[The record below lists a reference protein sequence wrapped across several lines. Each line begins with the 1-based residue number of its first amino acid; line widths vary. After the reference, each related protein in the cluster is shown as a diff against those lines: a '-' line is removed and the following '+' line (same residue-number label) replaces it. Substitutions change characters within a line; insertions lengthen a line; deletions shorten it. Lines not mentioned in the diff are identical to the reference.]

1 MAYRKAKTILNRR
14 VDKTGYTNY
23 NDVYNIINDNV
34 DQLSEFY
41 ELEPAIVTKVYVN
54 PNDPDFPII
63 DNSNN
68 ENIIDYSYFGTIKA
82 TFIYSQNK
90 GEEISEY
97 IKPLSSHI
105 TVYPTKGE
113 VVNVAKHGGQYY
125 YYFPLNLRNSVNIN
139 RAVGEAG
146 EGEVLEQ
153 RTKYN
158 RGILGEQGDIVLN
171 GRFGQAIKFGSDK
184 LFINPDIK
192 ITNKQFLDE
201 NKRDNDNFPHFQSI
215 NDDGSSIFIT
225 SGLTQKPGEVLSPS
239 APSKTWPPN
248 IGTAMNG
255 NMITINSDKLVLNA
269 KGDGNVNKSNG
280 DIHMLANR
288 NINISSRTSVNI
300 EVEGNGTINL
310 GDSDSQN
317 PAVKG
322 KELTELIVPLFSILK
337 EFANKLNSN
346 DIGPSQIS
354 TAASEFKTAMEELE
368 PKISSILSGKV
379 RIANDKSISV
389 SNDVGE
395 INSEADDTNFGS
407 QSSSTTDY

>member
-14 VDKTGYTNY
+14 VDKTGYANY
-23 NDVYNIINDNV
+23 DDVYSIINDNV
-34 DQLSEFY
+34 DQISEFY

-54 PNDPDFPII
+54 PNDPDFPTV

-68 ENIIDYSYFGTIKA
+68 ENITDYSYFGSIKA

-90 GEEISEY
+90 GDEIAEY

-125 YYFPLNLRNSVNIN
+125 YYFPLNLRNSVNMN
-139 RAVGEAG
+139 RVAGEAG

-171 GRFGQAIKFGSDK
+171 GRFGQAIKFGSDR

-192 ITNKQFLDE
+192 ITNKQFIQE
-201 NKRDNDNFPHFQSI
+201 NKLDDDNFPHFQNI

-225 SGLTQKPGEVLSPS
+225 SGLTQKPGEVLSPA
-239 APSKTWPPN
+239 APSKNWPPN
-248 IGTAMNG
+248 LGGIMNG
-255 NMITINSDKLVLNA
+255 NMVTINSDKLVFNA
-269 KGDGNVNKSNG
+269 KGDGNVNKSDG

-317 PAVKG
+317 PLVKG
-322 KELTELIVPLFSILK
+322 KELTELISPLFSILK
-337 EFANKLNSN
+337 EFANKLNS
-346 DIGPSQIS
+346 DDVGPAQIS
-354 TAASEFKTAMEELE
+354 KAASEFKKEMENLE
-368 PKISSILSGKV
+368 PKILSILSDKV
-379 RIANDKSISV
+379 RIANDKNVSV
-389 SNDVGE
+389 
-395 INSEADDTNFGS
+395 ADDAGEVYSEPDAMSETI
-407 QSSSTTDY
+407 STSYT

>member
-14 VDKTGYTNY
+14 VDKTGYANY
-23 NDVYNIINDNV
+23 DDVYSIINDNV
-34 DQLSEFY
+34 DQISEFY

-54 PNDPDFPII
+54 PNDPDFPTV

-68 ENIIDYSYFGTIKA
+68 ENVTDYSYFGSIKA

-90 GEEISEY
+90 GDEIAEY

-125 YYFPLNLRNSVNIN
+125 YYFPLNLRNSVNMN
-139 RAVGEAG
+139 RVAGEAG

-192 ITNKQFLDE
+192 ITNKQFLDK
-201 NKRDNDNFPHFQSI
+201 NKKDNDNFPHFQNI

-225 SGLTQKPGEVLSPS
+225 SGLTQKPGEVLFPA

-248 IGTAMNG
+248 IGNIMNG
-255 NMITINSDKLVLNA
+255 NMVTINSDKLVFNA
-269 KGDGNVNKSNG
+269 KGDGTINKSNG

-288 NINISSRTSVNI
+288 NINLSSRTSVNI
-300 EVEGNGTINL
+300 EVEGDGTINL
-310 GDSDSQN
+310 GDPDSQN

-322 KELTELIVPLFSILK
+322 KELTELLVPLFSTLK
-337 EFANKLNSN
+337 QFANKISSN
-346 DIGPSQIS
+346 DVGPLQIS
-354 TAASEFKTAMEELE
+354 KAASEFKKDMENLE
-368 PKISSILSGKV
+368 PKILSVLSDKV
-379 RIANDKSISV
+379 RIANDKSVTVDSEA
-389 SNDVGE
+389 GE
-395 INSEADDTNFGS
+395 IYYEPD
-407 QSSSTTDY
+407 STTNSYT